1 MKLRKAIGYED
12 IVDIGLN
19 LIKDETEILWECND
33 DTERA
38 KCAFTVSGIVNLLS
52 AIDKATQ
59 MTEEDKKTLEKNLV
73 DNLKGDA
80 VWHNYMTPCAI
91 PSKEK

>member
-1 MKLRKAIGYED
+1 MKFRKEIEYED

-52 AIDKATQ
+52 AINKATQ
-59 MTEEDKKTLEKNLV
+59 MTEEEKKAFEKNSVYNLN
-73 DNLKGDA
+73 DNT
-80 VWHNYMTPCAI
+80 VWHNYMTPCA
-91 PSKEK
+91 SHSEEK

>member
-1 MKLRKAIGYED
+1 MKLRKQIGYED
-12 IVDIGLN
+12 IIEIGMS
-19 LIKDETEILWECND
+19 LIKDETEFLWECKD

-38 KCAFTVSGIVNLLS
+38 RCAFTVSGIVNFMS
-52 AIDKATQ
+52 AIDDATR
-59 MTEEDKKTLEKNLV
+59 MTEEDKKTFEKNLV
-73 DNLKGDA
+73 DNLKDDV